1 MKALWKGSISFALV
15 NIPVKLY
22 SATRKRDVG
31 FHLMHGKCST
41 RLKYERYCET
51 CKVEVP
57 WEDIVHGYEYEK
69 GKYVVVTDE
78 ELEQIPVETSK
89 SIDIL
94 RFVEEEDIDPIYYD
108 NAYYLE
114 PVEGGERAYALLRET
129 MKGAGKTALAKIS
142 FREKEHVA
150 VIRVRGNTLT
160 LQTLFYAD
168 EIIKPDALNIPKKAD
183 LDSKELSLA
192 GELVRHF
199 HGRFNIEEHHDEFRE
214 QLMKLINA
222 KIAGKEIK
230 VAPRK
235 EVEKVVSLMDA
246 LKKSL
251 EKKPRKK
258 KAAGGS

>member
-1 MKALWKGSISFALV
+1 MKALWRGSISFALV

-22 SATRKRDVG
+22 SATQKRDVS
-31 FHLMHGKCST
+31 FHLLHGKCST
-41 RLKYERYCET
+41 RLRYERFCET
-51 CKVEVP
+51 CKAEVP
-57 WEDIVHGYEYEK
+57 WEETVHGYEYEK

-78 ELEQIPVETSK
+78 DIEGMPVRTSK

-94 RFVEEEDIDPIYYD
+94 RFVAEEEIDPIYYD

-114 PVEGGERAYALLRET
+114 PEEGGERAYVLLRET
-129 MKGAGKTALAKIS
+129 MKGAQRSALAKIS

-150 VIRVRGNTLT
+150 VMRVHEDALA

-168 EIIKPDALNIPKKAD
+168 EIIKPASLNIPRKAD
-183 LDSKELSLA
+183 LDSKELALA
-192 GELVRHF
+192 GELVKHF
-199 HGRFNIEEHHDEFRE
+199 RGRFEIEAYHDEFRDE
-214 QLMKLINA
+214 LMKLINA
-222 KIAGKEIK
+222 RIAGKEVK

-251 EKKPRKK
+251 EKKPRKR
-258 KAAGGS
+258 KASGGS